1 MDIHKTN
8 SVDHPFPRARPF
20 KKGNNKSTA
29 RKLGPLAC
37 AITFA
42 VPALA
47 QDGTPVDPSDIDA
60 VTRMSNAVADTV
72 VENVQSFEIWDDG
85 DTPRLLLVAR
95 QEGLS
100 SRVAVLVPVATGSM
114 NPTDAASTTGKRK
127 LTGSV
132 PTASAAAPAT
142 GRNSAAM
149 AVLPASSPT

>member
-1 MDIHKTN
+1 MDIQKTN

-20 KKGNNKSTA
+20 KKGNNMSTA

-47 QDGTPVDPSDIDA
+47 QDGTPVDLSDIDA
-60 VTRMSNAVADTV
+60 VTRMSNAVADAV

-132 PTASAAAPAT
+132 PTASAAAPVT
-142 GRNSAAM
+142 GKNSAAM
-149 AVLPASSPT
+149 AVLLASSPT